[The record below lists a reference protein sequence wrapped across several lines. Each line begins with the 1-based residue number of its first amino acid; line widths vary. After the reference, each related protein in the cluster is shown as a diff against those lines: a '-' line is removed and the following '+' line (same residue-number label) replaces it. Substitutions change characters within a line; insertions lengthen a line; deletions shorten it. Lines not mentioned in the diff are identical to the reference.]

1 MIHDIIQPLQPK
13 ADPDWGTLG
22 DVRTQMR
29 SGYPIEAWFHLR
41 MELFVLSAVEVA
53 TDGDGTT
60 KGPEYHLSVSKRRGG
75 CTPERCMADEAK
87 WMLEQFG
94 LDGWEEDNHVPGGQ
108 VRNFWRPV
116 AEPLIGKECA
126 CKKTEHLVVEGDFEH
141 RPLEDAR

>member
-22 DVRTQMR
+22 DVRNTMK
-29 SGYPIEAWFHLR
+29 SAYPLTAWFHLR
-41 MELFVLSAVEVA
+41 TELFVLSAVEVA

-60 KGPEYHLSVSKRRGG
+60 NGPEYHLSVSKRKNGG
-75 CTPERCMADEAK
+75 IPARCSADQAE

-94 LDGWEEDNHVPGGQ
+94 LDGWEEDNHVPDGV

-116 AEPLIGKECA
+116 AEGLIGKECV
-126 CKKTEHLVVEGDFEH
+126 CKETEHLVVEGDFEY
-141 RPLEDAR
+141 RPLE